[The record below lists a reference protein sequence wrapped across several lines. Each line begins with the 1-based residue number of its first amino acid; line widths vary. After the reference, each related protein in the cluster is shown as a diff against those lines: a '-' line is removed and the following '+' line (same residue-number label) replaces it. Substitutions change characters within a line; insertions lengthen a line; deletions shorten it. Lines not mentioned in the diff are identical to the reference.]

1 MGMNEDLRRRIGG
14 TIIVL
19 SFLFL
24 LHAGWIVLGSR
35 ESSGSEVPLSAV
47 LECLVGMVV
56 CLVGSMVYIDDFEK
70 LEEDKSDTPKWY
82 MERLVY
88 RPDFAAYRHRGQALF
103 SKDF

>member
-1 MGMNEDLRRRIGG
+1 MGMNVDLRRRIGG
-14 TIIVL
+14 TIILL

-24 LHAGWIVLGSR
+24 LHAGWIVLGSK
-35 ESSGSEVPLSAV
+35 SSGFEVPLRAV
-47 LECLVGMVV
+47 LECLLGMAVT
-56 CLVGSMVYIDDFEK
+56 LVGSMLYIDDFEK

-88 RPDFAAYRHRGQALF
+88 RPDFASYRHRGQALF